1 MFSTAKNSK
10 YFSLAIPASQV
21 YIPLVRSY
29 IVQILSAYKYHQDF
43 LYQME
48 IMIDEL
54 CRAISQEVKRTDSVW
69 LKINFEIGKHGFSFN
84 IIEEKKQD
92 NNLTGDEKYSPLE
105 EYGIGSPELC
115 LIERY
120 SDCARMELIN
130 GKISKVKMARAGK
143 VN

>member
-10 YFSLAIPASQV
+10 CFSLAIPASQI

-29 IVQILSAYKYHQDF
+29 IVKILSAYKYHQDF

-48 IMIDEL
+48 IVIDEL
-54 CRAISQEVKRTDSVW
+54 CRTISQEVKRTSAVW
-69 LKINFEIGKHGFSFN
+69 LNINFEVGKHGFSFN
-84 IIEEKKQD
+84 ILEEKKRDD
-92 NNLTGDEKYSPLE
+92 NFVDDKEYSALK
-105 EYGIGSPELC
+105 EYGIDSPELC

-143 VN
+143 AS